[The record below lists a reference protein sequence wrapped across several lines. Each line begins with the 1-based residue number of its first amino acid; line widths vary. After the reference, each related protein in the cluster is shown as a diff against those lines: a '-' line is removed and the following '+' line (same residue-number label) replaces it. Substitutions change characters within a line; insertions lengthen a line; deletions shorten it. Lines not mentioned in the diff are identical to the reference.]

1 VEGTIV
7 NTIAV
12 LAGGGAGLLVRR
24 RFPERMRETVMMGI
38 GLATILI
45 GLQMALQTNN
55 VLGLILSLS
64 IGAAVGESLHIEEG
78 LETLGRWAER
88 RVGAAGRG
96 APGAGGSV
104 AAAFVTSSLLFCVG
118 PMTILGAIQDGLGQP
133 PTLLYTKSVLDGI
146 SAIAIGAAL
155 GAGVLLSAGT
165 VLVYQG
171 FITWGAGAV
180 QALLTPEMTRELTAT
195 GGVLIVGLGLGI
207 LQIRRIRVGSMIPA
221 LLVAVL
227 ITAAM
232 PQMQALVRSVGR

>member
-1 VEGTIV
+1 V

-12 LAGGGAGLLVRR
+12 LVGGTAGLLVRR

-38 GLATILI
+38 GLATVLI
-45 GLQMALQTNN
+45 GLQMALQTRN
-55 VLGLILSLS
+55 VVGLILSLS
-64 IGAAVGESLHIEEG
+64 LGAAVGESLHIEEG
-78 LETLGRWAER
+78 LEAMGRWAER
-88 RVGAAGRG
+88 RVGWGDG
-96 APGAGGSV
+96 TGAGGST

-155 GAGVLLSAGT
+155 GAGVLLSAVT

-171 FITWGAGAV
+171 IITGAAVAV
-180 QALLTPEMTRELTAT
+180 QSLLTAEMTRELTAT

-207 LQIRRIRVGSMIPA
+207 LQVRRIRVGSMLPA
-221 LLVAVL
+221 LFVAIIV
-227 ITAAM
+227 TAAI
-232 PQMQALVRSVGR
+232 PLLQTVARGLGW